1 MGGAFCTGGDVRHFL
16 KDTVLLFVSCVTL
29 NKGYKLT
36 ESSFS
41 SVRVKLIIFYRTVAR
56 VNKSAHVKKPWAQ
69 CQAHSSHLINIS
81 LSFSSSSEMKHPEIN
96 SEMCKTSAQFCIH
109 AFFQRT
115 SSHRKLASIG
125 LAKKFIWVFPELKPK
140 RTFWPNQYFIS
151 VSRSVMCNSLR
162 PHGL

>member
-1 MGGAFCTGGDVRHFL
+1 MVGGALCTGGDVRHFL

-41 SVRVKLIIFYRTVAR
+41 SVKVKLIIFYRIVVR
-56 VNKSAHVKKPWAQ
+56 VNKIAHVKKPWAR

-81 LSFSSSSEMKHPEIN
+81 LSFSSSSKMKHPEIN

-109 AFFQRT
+109 AFFSVYIFTQKICKYWVGQKVHLGFPRT
-115 SSHRKLASIG
+115 QAQTNFLA
-125 LAKKFIWVFPELKPK
+125 
-140 RTFWPNQYFIS
+140 
-151 VSRSVMCNSLR
+151 
-162 PHGL
+162 